1 MKFHYAGKYDGNE
14 SKLPSREHPEGYI
27 QFKEFNNFTAFA
39 VFMNVMSLV
48 ILILFAVIIFLR
60 IPEKSWEL
68 ITRRTLVVVF
78 ILFELF
84 PHEIL
89 HALCFKKD
97 VYMYTN
103 WSKMMLFVVGTE
115 DMSRSRFVFMS
126 MLPNLIF
133 GFIPFI
139 IFLFIPSLL
148 ELGILGACAIGM
160 GAGDYYNVF
169 NCLTQV
175 PRGAKVYMSG
185 LHSYWYK

>member
-68 ITRRTLVVVF
+68 ITRR
-78 ILFELF
+78 
-84 PHEIL
+84 
-89 HALCFKKD
+89 AL
-97 VYMYTN
+97 
-103 WSKMMLFVVGTE
+103 VVGTE
-115 DMSRSRFVFMS
+115 DMSRSRFVSMS